1 MTFNEAAWCVEIAA
15 DPSGKFTEALS
26 MKGLNTLLST
36 PDDYW
41 SSLMSRLHQYLDNK
55 TFPFECK
62 WYIEDMQRLRG
73 EFNRDGKRK
82 CLDER
87 PGDLLKIYF
96 KWFYGMVGRLNKEGG
111 EFSFPWSKREM

>member
-1 MTFNEAAWCVEIAA
+1 MTFNEAAWCAEIAA

-26 MKGLNTLLST
+26 MKGLTTLLST

-73 EFNRDGKRK
+73 EFQRDGKRK

-96 KWFYGMVGRLNKEGG
+96 KWFYGMVGRLN
-111 EFSFPWSKREM
+111 